1 MHCLAFVWSGH
12 GYYSFNCDRAGLE
25 AIHNGNMAH
34 EGGFANKEF
43 HLVDIQLDMTL
54 FKSLKHGDKDAVVVT
69 VRRDHKSHMGS
80 PCQSVL
86 SFILGLRKPRVT

>member
-43 HLVDIQLDMTL
+43 HPVDIHLQSNPSSTAIRLRWWSILACM
-54 FKSLKHGDKDAVVVT
+54 SLAPQPGIK
-69 VRRDHKSHMGS
+69 M
-80 PCQSVL
+80 P
-86 SFILGLRKPRVT
+86 